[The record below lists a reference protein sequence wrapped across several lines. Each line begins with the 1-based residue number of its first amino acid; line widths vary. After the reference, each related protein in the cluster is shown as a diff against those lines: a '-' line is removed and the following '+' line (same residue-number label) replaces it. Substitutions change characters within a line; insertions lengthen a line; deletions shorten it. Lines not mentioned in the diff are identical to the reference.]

1 MEASAFHQRGCR
13 NKRVVSGPAGNQRF
27 EACGMLRLIFLLLLP
42 HEELGNLRDVTNLNS
57 EMHAAGSSG
66 LYSFLSHE
74 YLMDQADLS
83 EEQTGERL
91 LYSALRLLLLLLA
104 SPGDE

>member
-27 EACGMLRLIFLLLLP
+27 EACSMLGLIFLHLLP
-42 HEELGNLRDVTNLNS
+42 HEELGNLRNVTNLNS

-66 LYSFLSHE
+66 EWLDAIAL
-74 YLMDQADLS
+74 AP
-83 EEQTGERL
+83 GI
-91 LYSALRLLLLLLA
+91 LRLGRGCQGQQAILLKLRHEQGFLA
-104 SPGDE
+104 LET